1 MKKWKWSAL
10 LLFAILAL
18 TSCRGDKGVDE
29 TIEAIGKMDA
39 EAVYTHLSPEALEKY
54 PKEQVVD
61 RQKKIYSDLGVT
73 AVNVEEIETN
83 KEESSGDTRVV
94 DAKVDLETKYGPI
107 SNDGKYQFTY
117 DKEAGEWKLDWNPGV
132 MIPGMDE
139 NSVIRIQTKEM
150 RRGSIFDRNG
160 EPLAQDAE
168 GIVVGA
174 VAGSFTPENISEAA
188 RLLGM
193 TEEAVKEKTENANYG
208 EGQLIPLIQRQS
220 FRQEVL
226 DQLAANNLSY
236 QKDFMRTYPLEEA
249 AAHVIGYLG
258 RITAEELEDE
268 KFKGYQD
275 TDLIG
280 KRGLENLYDN
290 KLHNTNGIKIYIADR
305 GGEEIK
311 TLIETEGK
319 DGEDIT
325 TTLDSKAQRAVYEQ
339 LGNDDAA
346 GAAINP
352 QSGDIL
358 ALASAPSFNPYEF
371 MNGIGQEEYKK
382 ISEDPKMPLLS
393 KYQYTYSPGSTFKAL
408 TAIVGLNEGVITPQS
423 TYNIQ
428 GKQWQKDSS
437 WGGYRISRVIENN
450 GPINLSKAM
459 ADSDNIYF
467 ARVALDTGA
476 DKFLAGLKALGMSE
490 AVPGDYPFYTSQI
503 TNSGVFDNEI
513 LLADSGYGQ
522 GEILVSPAQMAM
534 IYGGIVNKGNIMK
547 PQMLLEAEDEVWKE
561 NISSLEHLDDVKASL
576 RRVVTDTY
584 AGPIGRSFA
593 EMAGKSGTAEF
604 NKTSQDQKA
613 DTRGWFV
620 GYDQANPNL
629 VLALTVNNVQDKG
642 LHYIHSKFGRVFDGL
657 YADGKYEVV
666 QPQPEEPA
674 AEQPAAEE
682 P

>member
-1 MKKWKWSAL
+1 MKKMKWSIFFLFTL
-10 LLFAILAL
+10 LLL
-18 TSCRGDKGVDE
+18 TSCRGDKGVNE
-29 TIEAIGKMDA
+29 SLDA
-39 EAVYTHLSPEALEKY
+39 VQSMNGEAVYSHLSADSLNKY
-54 PKEQVVD
+54 KKEDIVD
-61 RQKKIYSDLGVT
+61 RQKKIYGDLGVT
-73 AVNVEEIETN
+73 AITVDERKTN
-83 KEESSGDTRVV
+83 KEESEGDTRIV
-94 DAKVDLETKYGPI
+94 DAQVNVETKYGPI
-107 SNDGKYQFTY
+107 TNAVKYKYTY
-117 DKEAGEWKLDWNPGV
+117 DNEAKAWKLDWNPGV

-139 NSVIRIQTKEM
+139 DSVIRMETKDM
-150 RRGSIFDRNG
+150 RRGTIFDRNG

-168 GIVVGA
+168 GIMIGA
-174 VAGSFTPENISEAA
+174 ISGSFTAENIPETA
-188 RLLGM
+188 RILGM
-193 TEEAVKEKTENANYG
+193 TVEAVKEKTENANYP

-220 FRQEVL
+220 FRKETL
-226 DQLAANNLSY
+226 DNLAKNNLAS

-290 KLHNTNGIKIYIADR
+290 KLHNTNGIKIYIAKR
-305 GGEEIK
+305 GGEEVK
-311 TLIETEGK
+311 TLFETEGK
-319 DGEDIT
+319 EGQDIT
-325 TTLDSKAQRAVYEQ
+325 TTLDSKAQRAVFGQ

-358 ALASAPSFNPYEF
+358 ALASAPSFNPYDF
-371 MNGIGQEEYKK
+371 MEGIGQEEYKA

-408 TAIVGLNEGVITPQS
+408 TAIIGLNEGVITPQT
-423 TYNIQ
+423 TYSIQ
-428 GKQWQKDSS
+428 GMQWQKNST
-437 WGGYRISRVIENN
+437 WGGYNIRRVIENN
-450 GPINLSKAM
+450 SPINLSKAM

-476 DKFLAGLKALGMSE
+476 EKFLAGLQALGMAE
-490 AVPGDYPFYTSQI
+490 PVPGDYPFYTSQI
-503 TNSGVFDNEI
+503 TNSGSFDTEI

-561 NISSLEHLDDVKASL
+561 NIASLQHLDDVKASL

-604 NKTSQDQKA
+604 NKTSQSQRG

-629 VLALTVNNVQDKG
+629 VLALTVNNVQDSG
-642 LHYIHSKFGRVFDGL
+642 LHYTHNKFGRVFDAL
-657 YADGKYEVV
+657 YADGQYEVV
-666 QPQPEEPA
+666 QP
-674 AEQPAAEE
+674 
-682 P
+682 

>member
-1 MKKWKWSAL
+1 MRKMKWSIFFLFAL
-10 LLFAILAL
+10 LLL
-18 TSCRGDKGVDE
+18 TSCRGEKGVNESLDAVQ
-29 TIEAIGKMDA
+29 TMDA
-39 EAVYTHLSPEALEKY
+39 EAVYSHLSADSLNKY
-54 PKEQVVD
+54 KKEDIVD
-61 RQKKIYSDLGVT
+61 RQKKIYTDLGIT
-73 AVNVEEIETN
+73 AVTVDERKTN
-83 KEESSGDTRVV
+83 KEESEGDTKVV
-94 DAKVDLETKYGPI
+94 DANVNVETKYGPI
-107 SNDGKYQFTY
+107 ADTVKYKYTY
-117 DKEAGEWKLDWNPGV
+117 DNEAKVWKLDWNPDV

-139 NSVIRIQTKEM
+139 DSVIRMETKEM
-150 RRGSIFDRNG
+150 RRGTIFDRNG

-168 GIVVGA
+168 GILIGA
-174 VAGSFTPENISEAA
+174 ISGSFTAENIPETA
-188 RLLGM
+188 RILGM
-193 TEEAVKEKTENANYG
+193 SEEDVKEKTENANYP

-220 FRQEVL
+220 FRQSTL
-226 DQLAANNLSY
+226 DNLANNNLAS

-290 KLHNTNGIKIYIADR
+290 KLHNTNGIKIYIAKR
-305 GGEEIK
+305 GGEEVK
-311 TLIETEGK
+311 TLFETEGK
-319 DGEDIT
+319 EGQDIT
-325 TTLDSKAQRAVYEQ
+325 TTLDSKAQRAVFGQ

-358 ALASAPSFNPYEF
+358 ALASAPSFNPYDF
-371 MNGIGQEEYKK
+371 MEGMGQEEYKA

-408 TAIVGLNEGVITPQS
+408 TAIIGLNEGVITPQT
-423 TYNIQ
+423 TYTIR
-428 GKQWQKDSS
+428 GMEWQKNST
-437 WGGYRISRVIENN
+437 WGGYNIRRVIENN
-450 GPINLSKAM
+450 SPINLSKAM

-476 DKFLAGLKALGMSE
+476 EKFLAGLKALGMAE
-490 AVPGDYPFYTSQI
+490 PVPGDYPFYTSQI
-503 TNSGVFDNEI
+503 TNSGVFDTEI

-561 NISSLEHLDDVKASL
+561 NIASLQHLDDVKASL

-593 EMAGKSGTAEF
+593 EMAGKSGTAEY
-604 NKTSQDQKA
+604 NKTSQSQRG

-620 GYDQANPNL
+620 GYDEANPNL
-629 VLALTVNNVQDKG
+629 VLALTVNNVQDSG
-642 LHYIHSKFGRVFDGL
+642 LHYTHNKFGRVFDAL
-657 YADGKYEVV
+657 YADGQYEVV
-666 QPQPEEPA
+666 QP
-674 AEQPAAEE
+674 
-682 P
+682 